1 MTGSLLFTAVANNVR
16 LEKSGSFLNLLDTY
30 SNIHLYNGGDG
41 IYIDSN
47 VHYWRSQGATHWMA
61 LNSTGLGIGT
71 QSPETKFHVAGGK
84 ITLKGGSST
93 DQQIVFNYAREY
105 VNGIYNSSGHFRLQ
119 DNSLAGT
126 VYQWDGSTFAF
137 PNGNIGIGTT
147 SPGTKLEVNGGAT
160 GNNIARFTTGG
171 TGGGTRG
178 LTMYSDSSQV
188 KLQVSD
194 NAGGIGTWAF
204 LNLNPDGGNVGIGT
218 TNPIYKLQI
227 AGSTYVNGGTLFLDS
242 DQYLRWG
249 NSNQGIV
256 GSNDNHVSIVSGG
269 ATRQSIYADGRTYFP
284 GLDLSIS
291 NVNSTHGT
299 ANYFRGDTSHLVIGT
314 GGTLYLNYGGS
325 TTNITGTTYING
337 NLVWHAG
344 NDGSGSGLDADLLD
358 GNHASYFINT
368 SNIGSQS
375 VASATTST
383 STYRGIIEDTR
394 AAERTP
400 NDYDDYRVS
409 WEFTNQIPGLNYSG
423 ASWWSA
429 MTMQGWHNG
438 YSAWQ
443 IIGSASSAIDDFY
456 LRAGNNTTWNTAR
469 RIWHSGDFTSTNVSS
484 WNTAYSWGNHANAG
498 YLTSVS
504 DVWVNTTGDTMTGN
518 LNFGATSNL
527 GLTWGLNTD
536 AAFIRFTSTG
546 NGAGQSY
553 LEIGTQDDSD
563 EEIKFTQSGNV
574 RFYLATDGFLKNGSG
589 YKYVFE
595 NGTWGINITG
605 NANYATTASA
615 LTSMNI
621 SQFTNNSGYV
631 AYGNY
636 SWTSPVFGQY
646 GIKSNLID
654 NVLYSAADRF
664 EVFRDGVAWNTNCLF
679 ALNYDNNC
687 DVIPT
692 STSRTYSIVLNTK
705 GNGSSGITYTE
716 GNVYLSFY
724 YVQIPASVSGRV
736 RFQNGTWV
744 NMSGWTNVANNVSYA
759 VWRGNVPGGN
769 YMVEIEI
776 TINSGS
782 SVDTWFAQWEYVMG
796 RPGQY
801 ELGIINKAQDNSLWR
816 NMYFRDSSNNVQ
828 VSIGASGLST
838 SQNLN
843 ISGTSALTFGSYGGG
858 FYMQDSSWIRTV
870 NYKSIWTQT
879 GLLGTDG
886 GLTVGYGGTTPPSG
900 GAIIAGNVGIGTS
913 SPSALLDVN
922 GRVIVGGGLNG
933 NAFSISTSIGT
944 YTFNNYDLNT
954 PSSFLITAGSSG
966 YLSLDG
972 YPVIFK
978 VLGSE
983 KMRVHTSGNIGI
995 GTTTPQKKLD
1005 VFGSAGIVASI
1016 GSNIGPGQF
1025 AGLHFGYSESYV
1037 NNDSYKKSALV
1048 FERTDNHGQG
1058 GNASG
1063 KIHFLLNNIASNS
1076 ANSLNDSVVT
1086 IDSDASATVGSVRM
1100 GIGTRNPTTPLHVIG
1115 IIQVEGGGSTTFYG
1129 TDGSGSYA
1137 RNFGTQLYTF
1147 RDAGGSIIT
1156 TINTTSGVITT
1167 TGGNSTQWN
1176 TAYSWGNH
1184 ASAGYLTSVSDIWV
1198 NTAGDTMTGSL
1209 LFTAVANNVRL
1220 EKSGSFLNLL
1230 DTYSNIHLYNSGN
1243 GIYIDS
1249 NVHYWR
1255 SQGATHWM
1263 ALNSTGLGIGTQSP
1277 ETKLHV
1283 SGGPITLKGGSSTD
1297 QQIVYNYARE
1307 YVNGI
1312 YNSSGHFRLQ
1322 DNSLGGTVYQWDGST
1337 FAFPNGNVG
1346 IGTTSPANKLTIQ
1359 SNSTQLR
1366 LETASDPSAYH
1377 TLIESNYNSSN
1388 PLNIYSSAAAS
1399 NAMGTIVLS
1408 GITGVNTYLN
1418 SYYGIVF
1425 GTSTSSI
1432 TTGTVRMMITNG
1444 GNVGIG
1450 TTFPGS
1456 KLSILGNN
1464 DVLNVTSQTGDTSL
1478 PTKMLAQYVGLFN
1491 NGVNGHHLYINSS
1504 QELGSA
1510 EFNITKTWGG
1520 YLTFG
1525 VSGDGTA
1532 RTRALYVNAN
1542 GYVGVNVNPISGDR
1556 FEVAGSVRIHT
1567 GNNWDAI
1574 QIYSDGANGYIQGLG
1589 DETGLRIRSEYG
1601 NILLADNRGKVGIG
1615 TSSPSEN
1622 LHVIGRGIFDG
1633 GSGNSSTDAVL
1644 YVTKSNNNDWGLYV
1658 NAAALDYG
1666 MYARVSPSANYA
1678 IAVNNGTSWTT
1689 RITGD
1694 GRIYLNEKDT
1704 IASYD
1709 TWLRLNESSH
1719 YGSGVY
1725 TPGVMRADGGF
1736 YIGGNA
1742 VWYPGNDGSG
1752 SGLDADLLDGQ
1763 HGSYFINTS
1772 NIGSQSVSY
1781 ASSAGSA
1788 TTSTSTYR
1796 GIIEDTRAAERT
1808 PNDYDDYRVSWEFTN
1823 QIPGL
1828 NYSGASWWSAMTMQG
1843 WHNGYSAWQIIGSA
1857 SSAIDDFY
1865 LRAGNN
1871 TTWNTARRIWHSG
1884 DFTSTNVSNWNTA
1897 FGWGNH
1903 ASAGYLTSVTAHTQ
1917 AWSTITSTPTTISG
1931 YGITNAYTDT
1941 QIQNFFSGANA
1952 ISGYNKSNWDTAY
1965 GWGNHASSGYIV
1977 AGSTISD
1984 TGSWTNA
1991 TKFKS
1996 SGDISYGGAGNHSLQ
2011 IFSDTNNDAFIAF
2024 HISGDHAVYFGL
2036 DDASNRLHTGGWS
2049 DGANKYQL
2057 WDTRD
2062 FTSSNVSN
2070 WNTTYSWGNHASYS
2084 YATTSYVT
2092 TQINNLVN
2100 GAPGVL
2106 DTLNELATALGN
2118 DASFSTTIT
2127 NSIATKLP
2135 LAGGTMSGTIS
2146 FINNIGT
2153 ALQGTVGDNDFWRI
2167 YANSTSSNAGYLE
2180 IATSDD
2186 GTEPIYV
2193 RQYTGVFSS
2202 LTRTATLL
2210 DGAGNTSFPG
2220 NLNIGGFLTESSSLK
2235 LKENVKTSEGN
2246 LEKVVNLRPVTYNK
2260 IGSETIELGLIAEEV
2275 AEVYPEFVQ
2284 YDENGDP
2291 IGVNYSRLTAAL
2303 IGAVK
2308 ELTNQ
2313 VQELN
2318 KKING

>member
-1 MTGSLLFTAVANNVR
+1 MANEFKVKNGLIVIGDLTTSGTITINGALAATQSWVTSQAYLTSASLSGYATQSYVTSAIAALVDSAPAALDTLNELAAALGDDANFSTTITTSIGNKVSKSGDTMTGSLLFTAVANNVR

-30 SNIHLYNGGDG
+30 SNIHLYNGGNG
-41 IYIDSN
+41 VYVDSPI
-47 VHYWRSQGATHWMA
+47 HYWRSAGAVYWMTLGSSGLNVAQNITLGTTGGSIGDTNSILFPTVNGTHAGVPNGIYYTKKGNWGGQIDIRTSYDWGYSTDNA
-61 LNSTGLGIGT
+61 KISLNGAAGNGITFSTGASALGSTERVRIDELGNVGIGNTSPSATLDILTGSSESSGNSFSFTGYNSKTYVSISKVGFIRSRASDLNGANMHFLDNGGTTRMEMAVNTTSMTWYSHALATNFLVFQHTTGNVGIGT
-71 QSPETKFHVAGGK
+71 TNPAFKFEVGAVGSGYVSAKLTQSYEKVRYNNFDLLGYSDGHLWMIGNNNPSIVLASSWDWDNQVEFDYVPNTVGAAAGVLSIGQTNKNNANYTHGITRFFTNGSERLK
-84 ITLKGGSST
+84 IDST
-93 DQQIVFNYAREY
+93 GNV
-105 VNGIYNSSGHFRLQ
+105 GI
-119 DNSLAGT
+119 GT
-126 VYQWDGSTFAF
+126 VSPSEKLHVVGNVKVEGSIGVTNIVTNYVVKF
-137 PNGNIGIGTT
+137 NGSILDDSIIYDNGTNIGIGTT
-147 SPGTKLEVNGGAT
+147 SPGAKLHVV
-160 GNNIARFTTGG
+160 GNTYIQSGVLFVDT
-171 TGGGTRG
+171 
-178 LTMYSDSSQV
+178 
-188 KLQVSD
+188 
-194 NAGGIGTWAF
+194 
-204 LNLNPDGGNVGIGT
+204 
-218 TNPIYKLQI
+218 I
-227 AGSTYVNGGTLFLDS
+227 AGY
-242 DQYLRWG
+242 
-249 NSNQGIV
+249 
-256 GSNDNHVSIVSGG
+256 
-269 ATRQSIYADGRTYFP
+269 AT
-284 GLDLSIS
+284 
-291 NVNSTHGT
+291 
-299 ANYFRGDTSHLVIGT
+299 
-314 GGTLYLNYGGS
+314 
-325 TTNITGTTYING
+325 
-337 NLVWHAG
+337 NLVSLAAST
-344 NDGSGSGLDADLLD
+344 NVLVPSGD
-358 GNHASYFINT
+358 IT
-368 SNIGSQS
+368 
-375 VASATTST
+375 
-383 STYRGIIEDTR
+383 
-394 AAERTP
+394 
-400 NDYDDYRVS
+400 
-409 WEFTNQIPGLNYSG
+409 
-423 ASWWSA
+423 
-429 MTMQGWHNG
+429 
-438 YSAWQ
+438 
-443 IIGSASSAIDDFY
+443 IGSAASTSSSQPF
-456 LRAGNNTTWNTAR
+456 
-469 RIWHSGDFTSTNVSS
+469 GDFSQLKFDNLHSDTNRGPNKIVMHDNGGSWIGGFGIHSDTVSYYTGGHHRWYKTTSQTSS
-484 WNTAYSWGNHANAG
+484 DQVMQLDASGNLSVTGTFSASGYNSSNWNTAYSWGNHASAG
-498 YLTSVS
+498 YVTS
-504 DVWVNTTGDTMTGN
+504 
-518 LNFGATSNL
+518 
-527 GLTWGLNTD
+527 
-536 AAFIRFTSTG
+536 
-546 NGAGQSY
+546 
-553 LEIGTQDDSD
+553 
-563 EEIKFTQSGNV
+563 SGSV
-574 RFYLATDGFLKNGSG
+574 
-589 YKYVFE
+589 
-595 NGTWGINITG
+595 
-605 NANYATTASA
+605 NYANSAGYAATAGA

-621 SQFTNNSGYV
+621 SQFTNNSGYF
-631 AYGNY
+631 GPGSY

-646 GIKSNLID
+646 GIKSNLVD

-664 EVFRDGVAWNTNCLF
+664 EVFKDGVAWNTNSPF
-679 ALNYDNNC
+679 NLNYDQWV
-687 DVIPT
+687 DIIPVN
-692 STSRTYSIVLNTK
+692 TSRTYSIVLNTK

-716 GNVYLSFY
+716 GYVYLSFY

-736 RFQNGTWV
+736 RRQNGTWE
-744 NMSGWTNVANNVSYA
+744 NISGWTNVANNASYA

-782 SVDTWFAQWEYVMG
+782 SVATWFSQWEYVMG

-838 SQNLN
+838 SQNLH
-843 ISGTSALTFGSYGGG
+843 ISGTSALYFPSYGGG

-886 GLTVGYGGTTPPSG
+886 GLTVGYGGATPPSG
-900 GAIIAGNVGIGTS
+900 GAIISGNVGIGTT
-913 SPSALLDVN
+913 SPGYKLEVN
-922 GRVIVGGGLNG
+922 GTFGVNSDATFNGTNTYINSSVIVVG
-933 NAFSISTSIGT
+933 NNSTDIVG
-944 YTFNNYDLNT
+944 
-954 PSSFLITAGSSG
+954 I
-966 YLSLDG
+966 
-972 YPVIFK
+972 
-978 VLGSE
+978 
-983 KMRVHTSGNIGI
+983 SGN
-995 GTTTPQKKLD
+995 TMY
-1005 VFGSAGIVASI
+1005 F
-1016 GSNIGPGQF
+1016 PG
-1025 AGLHFGYSESYV
+1025 
-1037 NNDSYKKSALV
+1037 
-1048 FERTDNHGQG
+1048 
-1058 GNASG
+1058 
-1063 KIHFLLNNIASNS
+1063 
-1076 ANSLNDSVVT
+1076 
-1086 IDSDASATVGSVRM
+1086 
-1100 GIGTRNPTTPLHVIG
+1100 
-1115 IIQVEGGGSTTFYG
+1115 
-1129 TDGSGSYA
+1129 
-1137 RNFGTQLYTF
+1137 
-1147 RDAGGSIIT
+1147 
-1156 TINTTSGVITT
+1156 
-1167 TGGNSTQWN
+1167 
-1176 TAYSWGNH
+1176 
-1184 ASAGYLTSVSDIWV
+1184 
-1198 NTAGDTMTGSL
+1198 
-1209 LFTAVANNVRL
+1209 
-1220 EKSGSFLNLL
+1220 
-1230 DTYSNIHLYNSGN
+1230 
-1243 GIYIDS
+1243 
-1249 NVHYWR
+1249 
-1255 SQGATHWM
+1255 
-1263 ALNSTGLGIGTQSP
+1263 
-1277 ETKLHV
+1277 
-1283 SGGPITLKGGSSTD
+1283 
-1297 QQIVYNYARE
+1297 
-1307 YVNGI
+1307 
-1312 YNSSGHFRLQ
+1312 
-1322 DNSLGGTVYQWDGST
+1322 
-1337 FAFPNGNVG
+1337 NGNVG
-1346 IGTTSPANKLTIQ
+1346 IGTTSPTQKLHIVGTGASNDGITIQ
-1359 SNSTQLR
+1359 NTNASGNSQLR
-1366 LETASDPSAYH
+1366 FLNTSGTERAAITYVNGADVVYHYTAGGGN
-1377 TLIESNYNSSN
+1377 L
-1388 PLNIYSSAAAS
+1388 LNLVGA
-1399 NAMGTIVLS
+1399 
-1408 GITGVNTYLN
+1408 
-1418 SYYGIVF
+1418 
-1425 GTSTSSI
+1425 
-1432 TTGTVRMMITNG
+1432 
-1444 GNVGIG
+1444 NVGIG
-1450 TTFPGS
+1450 TTGPGS

-1464 DVLNVTSQTGDTSL
+1464 DVLSVTSQTGDTSL

-1615 TSSPSEN
+1615 TSSPSEEF
-1622 LHVIGRGIFDG
+1622 HVLGRGIFDG

-1772 NIGSQSVSY
+1772 NIGSQSV
-1781 ASSAGSA
+1781 ASA

-1897 FGWGNH
+1897 YGWGNH

-1941 QIQNFFSGANA
+1941 QIQNFFNGANA

-2062 FTSSNVSN
+2062 FTSTNISN
-2070 WNTTYSWGNHASYS
+2070 WSTSYSWGNHASAG

-2092 TQINNLVN
+2092 TQINNLIA
-2100 GAPGVL
+2100 GAPGAL
-2106 DTLNELATALGN
+2106 DTLDELAAALGDDSN
-2118 DASFSTTIT
+2118 FATTVT

-2135 LAGGTMSGTIS
+2135 LSGGTMTGDVNWTQTDRGLTWNMNTDGAYIKFYNTGDGDTNSRLEYATSDNGDEYHRWVIGGTEKMTLKSAGLTINGTITATGYNNTNWDTAYSSLANYLLLAGGTMSGS
-2146 FINNIGT
+2146 INMNGNNVINIGQVNAT
-2153 ALQGTVGDNDFWRI
+2153 HAIFTNDGSSRVMYLRGSGNIIQFQNAAATDKWEIVGR
-2167 YANSTSSNAGYLE
+2167 
-2180 IATSDD
+2180 D
-2186 GTEPIYV
+2186 GEFYV
-2193 RQYTGVFSS
+2193 YKS
-2202 LTRTATLL
+2202 
-2210 DGAGNTSFPG
+2210 DGAGSGYKWRIDGVGNHTITG
-2220 NLNIGGFLTESSSLK
+2220 NLTVTGTITESSSLK
-2235 LKENVKTSEGN
+2235 LKENIETSEGN

-2260 IGSETIELGLIAEEV
+2260 IGSQTTELGLIAEEV

-2284 YDENGDP
+2284 YDENGEP
-2291 IGVNYSRLTAAL
+2291 IGVHYSRLTAAL